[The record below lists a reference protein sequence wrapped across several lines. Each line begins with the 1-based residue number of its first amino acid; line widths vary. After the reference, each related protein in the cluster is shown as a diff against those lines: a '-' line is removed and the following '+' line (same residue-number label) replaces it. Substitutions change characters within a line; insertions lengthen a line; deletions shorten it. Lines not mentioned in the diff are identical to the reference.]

1 MPAYEEPDQSNI
13 RNMPYDE
20 VQFAGDTPKP
30 VDLDTNFSIISQVP
44 VDQYDI
50 KEDDA
55 VIAQDIDEV

>member
-1 MPAYEEPDQSNI
+1 
-13 RNMPYDE
+13 MPYDE
-20 VQFAGDTPKP
+20 VQSAGDTPKP